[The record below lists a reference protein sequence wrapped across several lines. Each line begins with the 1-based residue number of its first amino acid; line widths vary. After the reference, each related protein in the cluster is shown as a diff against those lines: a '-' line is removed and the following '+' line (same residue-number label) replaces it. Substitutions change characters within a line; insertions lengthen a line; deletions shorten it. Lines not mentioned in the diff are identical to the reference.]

1 MMDFETVL
9 VFSLGV
15 FVTIMTLAGVF
26 LIGLTEA
33 ADPAH
38 SRPGDLSAV
47 ERSMVSRQVETNDP
61 PAS

>member
-1 MMDFETVL
+1 MNFVTVL

-15 FVTIMTLAGVF
+15 FVMITTLAGVF

-38 SRPGDLSAV
+38 SRPGDLSGLEWALTD
-47 ERSMVSRQVETNDP
+47 RVSDNDGPSP
-61 PAS
+61 PR